1 MKVLFLICILI
12 MAAIVAANAQSKSD
26 TPRQLQ
32 EGVYLKDGGVIDSL
46 YTRCVVVKIKRTN
59 WGYHHLLVA
68 DKGDTLYSYYQT
80 RFKIDSCYKFPT
92 MDLKKY
98 KL

>member
-1 MKVLFLICILI
+1 MKVLFLICITI
-12 MAAIVAANAQSKSD
+12 AAISGNAQSKSD

-32 EGVYLKDGGVIDSL
+32 EGVYLKDGGTIDSF
-46 YTRCVVVKIKRTN
+46 YTRCVVVKINRTT
-59 WGYHHLLVA
+59 WGNKHLLVD

-98 KL
+98 SVN

>member
-1 MKVLFLICILI
+1 
-12 MAAIVAANAQSKSD
+12 MAAIVAVNAQSKSD

-46 YTRCVVVKIKRTN
+46 HTRGVVVKIKRTM
-59 WGYHHLLVA
+59 WGFHHSFIA
-68 DKGDTLYSYYQT
+68 DTGDTFYRYYQV
-80 RFKIDSCYKFPT
+80 RLELNRCYKVPN
-92 MDLKKY
+92 